1 MPLSSALITSA
12 SEPEAISSPSVFAV
26 VVGAVRDSHLH
37 RVGEFAHAFAGVAAG
52 RVGVHLGLGL
62 PIFVVLSHRATHPH
76 VRGVV
81 DDREAELALAGV
93 AGLEVGD
100 LDAEGSPSPPPTTLP
115 SMKVPSGVEYCA

>member
-1 MPLSSALITSA
+1 MY
-12 SEPEAISSPSVFAV
+12 
-26 VVGAVRDSHLH
+26 
-37 RVGEFAHAFAGVAAG
+37 
-52 RVGVHLGLGL
+52 
-62 PIFVVLSHRATHPH
+62 

-100 LDAEGSPSPPPTTLP
+100 LDAEGGSPSPPPTTLP